1 MGRYDD
7 IIDMEHHTSLRH
19 PRMSLENRAAQF
31 APFSALTGY
40 EDVIDETG
48 RQTDEFVE
56 PDPMQMQHLNEVMG
70 MIQDRLSSRPMVS
83 GTRFVPDVRK
93 QGGAFSAFEGHVRNI
108 DMESGTLVLVEGGN
122 VPISHI
128 VDLNWE

>member
-83 GTRFVPDVRK
+83 GTRFVPM
-93 QGGAFSAFEGHVRNI
+93 SASREGHSPPSRGMSAILTWNRGRWCWWRVE
-108 DMESGTLVLVEGGN
+108 MCPYPTLW
-122 VPISHI
+122 I
-128 VDLNWE
+128 